1 MRNFFRGIIRASSF
15 FRKEIFEILRQPR
28 LVFTLVLGPFLI
40 LFIFG
45 IGYRNQARALR
56 TLFVAQPS
64 STLVQES
71 QQNQESMGLWLIYAG
86 TTGDQIE
93 ALDQLNR
100 GQVDLVIVEPEDA
113 YNTIKN
119 NEQAI
124 FTLYHHEIDP
134 AQVNYFAYF
143 GHIYVNALNQRVL
156 HSFAV
161 QGQQEAA
168 NLQNNLQEAHQ
179 NVAAMRQAV
188 QSGDETLAQQKQQ
201 GLSSNV
207 DAVSLAVGVSLG
219 LLDGLQ
225 QTQGVNTDPVQSTL
239 ESTPE
244 STLES
249 TLANLRQN
257 TNQLNNSS
265 SADPSERL
273 ARLDKVDQDIT
284 DLDGRLAEFQSI
296 APTIMVNPFQ
306 SETKSLAPVQL
317 SVSDFF
323 APAVLALLLQH
334 LAVTFAAL
342 SIVRERNVGTME
354 LFRVSPLSAAEAL
367 FGKYISYMVF
377 GGVIAA
383 LLSALLAYVLHVPML
398 GNWWYFA
405 LVIAAVLFASL
416 GIGFAISIISQTD
429 SQAVQYSMIIL
440 LASVFFS
447 GFIMSLDMLLPA
459 VRVISWLLPTTYG
472 TLLLRDIALRGM
484 DPNWALLGGMAAIG
498 LVLMLISWWL
508 MRRLISSSQ

>member
-1 MRNFFRGIIRASSF
+1 MGNFFRGMIRASSF

-28 LVFTLVLGPFLI
+28 LVATLVLGPFLI

-56 TLFVAQPS
+56 TLFVAQPN
-64 STLVQES
+64 STLAQDI
-71 QQNQESMGLWLIYAG
+71 QQNKQSMGSWLIYAG
-86 TTGDQIE
+86 VTGDQKE
-93 ALDQLNR
+93 ALDRLNR

-113 YNTIKN
+113 YNTIKKN
-119 NEQAI
+119 QQAI

-134 AQVNYFAYF
+134 AQVSYIAYF
-143 GHIYVNALNQRVL
+143 GQIYVNALNQLVL
-156 HSFAV
+156 RSFAV
-161 QGQQEAA
+161 QGQKDAA
-168 NLQNNLQEAHQ
+168 NLHNNLQEAHQ
-179 NVAAMRQAV
+179 NVSAMRQAV

-207 DAVSLAVGVSLG
+207 DAVSLAVGASLG
-219 LLDGLQ
+219 LLDGMQ
-225 QTQGVNTDPVQSTL
+225 QTKGVNGGNADPVQSTL
-239 ESTPE
+239 AE
-244 STLES
+244 
-249 TLANLRQN
+249 LRQN
-257 TNQLNNSS
+257 TNQLDNSS
-265 SADPSERL
+265 SANKAERL
-273 ARLDKVDQDIT
+273 ARLDKIDKDLT
-284 DLDGRLAEFQSI
+284 DLDGNLAEFQSI
-296 APTIMVNPFQ
+296 DPSIIVSPFH
-306 SETKSLAPVQL
+306 SETKSITPVQPSL
-317 SVSDFF
+317 SDFF

-367 FGKYISYMVF
+367 FGKYISYMLF

-383 LLSALLAYVLHVPML
+383 ILSALLVFALHVPML

-405 LVIAAVLFASL
+405 LVIAAVLFTSL
-416 GIGFAISIISQTD
+416 GIGFAISIVSQTD

-440 LASVFFS
+440 LTSVFFS
-447 GFIMSLDMLLPA
+447 GFIMSLDMLLPP

-472 TLLLRDIALRGM
+472 TLLLRDIALRGT
-484 DPNWALLGGMAAIG
+484 DPNWLLLGGLIAIG
-498 LVLMLISWWL
+498 LVLMLISWRL